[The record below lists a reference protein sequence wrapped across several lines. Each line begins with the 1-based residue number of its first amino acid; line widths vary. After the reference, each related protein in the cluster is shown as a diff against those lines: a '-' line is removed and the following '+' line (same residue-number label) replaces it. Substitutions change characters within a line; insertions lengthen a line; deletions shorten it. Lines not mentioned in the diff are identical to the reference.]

1 MPVQSFSWTPPV
13 LSDRPEVASDVPEHV
28 GDYLLW
34 SDQSHHR
41 LQSQSSSWW
50 SNISTIVPTEV
61 HCGPSNIMTKSHCYC
76 YIIHLS
82 IINFFKWGI
91 PGDNLSKNLSRML
104 SKKRFLMKKSF
115 HWQNKLQYDYLTF
128 DLCYTLLKVFWDL
141 CTILAMSRIFIKIF
155 LQDLF
160 CFFFSGG
167 INIWLANN
175 TTTPTCPVNSRLI
188 MSLHWAEFSRFFL
201 ISALILSVMA
211 LSHTEISCGRQ
222 NLSANTSSSL

>member
-91 PGDNLSKNLSRML
+91 PCDNLSKNLSRML
-104 SKKRFLMKKSF
+104 SKKRFLIKKSF
-115 HWQNKLQYDYLTF
+115 HWQVTIWLPYIWSMLHIIKSFLRSLYNTRHVEDLYKDLLTRSF
-128 DLCYTLLKVFWDL
+128 LL
-141 CTILAMSRIFIKIF
+141 
-155 LQDLF
+155 
-160 CFFFSGG
+160 FFF
-167 INIWLANN
+167 L
-175 TTTPTCPVNSRLI
+175 V
-188 MSLHWAEFSRFFL
+188 
-201 ISALILSVMA
+201 V
-211 LSHTEISCGRQ
+211 
-222 NLSANTSSSL
+222 